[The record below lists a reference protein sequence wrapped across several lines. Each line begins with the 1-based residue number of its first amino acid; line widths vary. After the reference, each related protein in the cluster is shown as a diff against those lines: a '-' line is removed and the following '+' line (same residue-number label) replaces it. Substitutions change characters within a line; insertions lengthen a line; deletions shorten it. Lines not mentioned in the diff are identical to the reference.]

1 MSGRTE
7 PDETLHIQH
16 PFKGT
21 KPFPEPEEWERG
33 EGKKDKKK
41 LKWLTAQRLPQKGL
55 RQYYIGQGAGTSLQH
70 SVKHC

>member
-7 PDETLHIQH
+7 LDETLHIQH

-33 EGKKDKKK
+33 KKK
-41 LKWLTAQRLPQKGL
+41 GRKK
-55 RQYYIGQGAGTSLQH
+55 S
-70 SVKHC
+70 